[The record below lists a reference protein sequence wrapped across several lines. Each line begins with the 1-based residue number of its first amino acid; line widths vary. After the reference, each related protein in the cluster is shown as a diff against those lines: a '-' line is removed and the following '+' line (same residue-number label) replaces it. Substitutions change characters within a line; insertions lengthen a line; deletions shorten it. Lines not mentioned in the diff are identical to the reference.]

1 MEVDQKHIELKDM
14 NVITDDRD
22 KKGQCPFAGTI
33 GDKCEMENVMK
44 ANGHLEDLKK
54 SLLINEM
61 SALVNGE
68 STSPESKD
76 KDVKEKVEDAA
87 KSNVEDVVVI
97 PETMFTIKI
106 SPPGT
111 DAFDLQVSSSELV
124 QEIHQVLMDRE
135 DTCHRTCFTLQL
147 EGVILDNFA
156 ELKTVEGLKEGCVLK
171 VVEEPYTV
179 REARIHVRHVR
190 DLIKSLD
197 SSDAYNGVDC
207 QSMTFINTII
217 GDEESRKG
225 SNVEAV
231 DCTPPSYIM
240 PKSKERPLVP
250 LLPSKVEN
258 KGPPCMKMVTMS
270 GWNPPPGPRK
280 LHGDLLYL
288 YVVTVDGGAYHIT
301 ASTRGFYVNQSTL
314 DVFNPKPSELK
325 HLSHSL
331 VELLGKL
338 SPTFRKN
345 FAQLLKKRSQRHPFE
360 RVPTPFQTFSWL
372 APSTEHSVDTIRA
385 EDAFSSR
392 LGYEEHIPGQTRDWN
407 EETMTTRE
415 LPRKQLPERL
425 LRERAI
431 FKVHSDFV
439 MAAARGAVA
448 VIDGNVMAINPG
460 EESKFLL
467 KIITENSNS
476 EVLTKLLLV
485 NFQNNDLHGVKAYCN
500 ADVEGLYTLGTVV
513 VDYRGYRITAQSI
526 IPGILEREQ
535 EESVIYGSIDFGKTV
550 VSSEKYTELLTKSA
564 QHLKVLPHK
573 VINSQEDEV
582 EIYSSIE
589 CKGIRGND
597 GRHYI
602 LDLLRTF
609 PTDANFWPVENDNFP
624 EDVKALGF
632 PRAHRHKL
640 CRLRPELVESFI
652 EHRYMMFIRYAA
664 SLLMQEQQKNQ
675 TNNKEKE
682 DQNEQTESKTEKKEE
697 GQVNGECTPQQMT
710 VENGEQNAMK
720 ADLPITKDTILE
732 QENTLKT
739 LAATKDTI
747 GENHKDII
755 KKAAQFAGSL
765 SNTEFDIRFNPDIYS
780 DGVLHAHQG
789 TEQFEK
795 ERKII
800 IDAAHFL
807 LGIQIPT
814 FVRECQEHTIA
825 PLDGATL
832 TEMLHQRGINMRYLG
847 SIADIVKNAAL
858 LTYLYKLLIS
868 ELITRAA
875 KHLYKTYMQGVGMV
889 NLAAAKTQFLNCYL
903 SSFANPVPA
912 KTDEEMNGHGKKK
925 NKKKKNRA
933 IPTIA
938 YDNNAWTNLT
948 PSDLWANIKTEIKEY
963 FHFELEG
970 CEDRDAMLQNHQIQ
984 KVTLLR
990 EFSRRMGLQLLIRE
1004 YVFDGKQKAT
1014 FTEDDIL
1021 NVFPLPKH
1029 INPVASDAY
1038 NFYQSGQARIQ
1049 QGLYHDATE
1058 LIQESLNLFTN
1069 VYGPMHSEIGTC
1081 MRTLAK
1087 LHYINAEI
1095 PEALDMQEKAVMISE
1110 RCNGLDHPTTMT
1122 EYMHLALYCFASN
1135 QVTNALK
1142 LMYRARYLA
1151 MLVFGEDHPEFSQ
1164 IDSNIGLVLHAV
1176 GEYDLSIKFLQ
1187 SALCNSILFHGASSL
1202 KAALGYHLLARVQSC
1217 KGNFRGALKNEK
1229 GAYQIY
1235 KQHYGETHEK
1245 TKESSE
1251 CLRYLTH
1258 QAVTLQKTMNEI
1270 KKAGPRAAMQP
1281 FNITPPS
1288 FASVLET
1295 IDMINGIFRIP
1306 FTVRAVPKGATAKN
1320 NQTENQKEKQTEN
1333 VEKVK
1338 EKTEVKETSEVKE
1351 GEDNATVEDNVKEDG
1366 SLDKE
1371 DEEPSSPAS
1380 SGSPA
1385 SPISDIVSDDS
1396 ATR

>member
-1 MEVDQKHIELKDM
+1 MEVEQSHINSLLKDM
-14 NVITDDRD
+14 KVITDSPDT
-22 KKGQCPFAGTI
+22 KGQCPFKSDI
-33 GDKCEMENVMK
+33 ENVIK
-44 ANGHLEDLKK
+44 ANDHHGEGDSNN
-54 SLLINEM
+54 SLLLNEM
-61 SALVNGE
+61 SAMVNGGQ
-68 STSPESKD
+68 TSPVSKD
-76 KDVKEKVEDAA
+76 KDVEENGKDDSDT
-87 KSNVEDVVVI
+87 SNMEDVVVI
-97 PETMFTIKI
+97 PESMFTIKI

-156 ELKTVEGLKEGCVLK
+156 ELKTVEGLKEGSVLK

-217 GDEESRKG
+217 GDESRKNN
-225 SNVEAV
+225 NVDAV

-250 LLPSKVEN
+250 LLPSKLEN

-270 GWNPPPGPRK
+270 GWNPPPGPRR

-288 YVVTVDGGAYHIT
+288 YVVTVEGGTYHIT
-301 ASTRGFYVNQSTL
+301 ASTRGFFVNQSTL
-314 DVFNPKPSELK
+314 DVFNSKASEPK

-331 VELLGKL
+331 VELLNKL

-345 FAQLLKKRSQRHPFE
+345 FSQLLKKRSHRHPFE

-439 MAAARGAVA
+439 MAATRGAVA

-460 EESKFLL
+460 EESKQQMFIWNNIFFSLGFDVKDHYKDL
-467 KIITENSNS
+467 GGDHAAY
-476 EVLTKLLLV
+476 VAP
-485 NFQNNDLHGVKAYCN
+485 NNDLHGVKAYCN

-535 EESVIYGSIDFGKTV
+535 EESVIYGSIDFGKSV
-550 VSSEKYTELLTKSA
+550 VSNEKYTELLTKSA
-564 QHLKVLPHK
+564 QHLKILPHK
-573 VINSQEDEV
+573 VINSEEEEV
-582 EIYSSIE
+582 KIYSSIE

-609 PTDANFWPVENDNFP
+609 PTDANYWPLGNDNVP
-624 EDVKALGF
+624 EEIKALGF
-632 PRAHRHKL
+632 PREHRHKL

-652 EHRYMMFIRYAA
+652 DNRYMVFIRYAA
-664 SLLMQEQQKNQ
+664 SLLMQEQQKHQ
-675 TNNKEKE
+675 TSNNEINK
-682 DQNEQTESKTEKKEE
+682 DQNKQAESNSEK
-697 GQVNGECTPQQMT
+697 VNGESTPNGMAAEKGEEEVKKTEVTPTEGDMT
-710 VENGEQNAMK
+710 
-720 ADLPITKDTILE
+720 E
-732 QENTLKT
+732 QEKKLNTIS
-739 LAATKDTI
+739 ATKETF
-747 GENHKDII
+747 GENHIDII
-755 KKAAQFAGSL
+755 KKAALFAGSL

-780 DGVLHAHQG
+780 DGVIHAHEG
-789 TEQFEK
+789 TEQFEREK
-795 ERKII
+795 KII
-800 IDAAHFL
+800 IDAAHFV
-807 LGIQIPT
+807 LGVQIPT
-814 FVRECQEHTIA
+814 FIRECQEHTIA
-825 PLDGATL
+825 PLDGTTL

-847 SIADIVKNAAL
+847 TVTAIVQNAAL
-858 LTYLYKLLIS
+858 LTYLYKLLVS
-868 ELITRAA
+868 ELITRSA
-875 KHLYKTYMQGVGMV
+875 KHIYKTYMQGVGMV

-903 SSFANPVPA
+903 SSFANPLPA
-912 KTDEEMNGHGKKK
+912 KTEDEMNGYGRKK
-925 NKKKKNRA
+925 NKKKKNRTL
-933 IPTIA
+933 PTIA
-938 YDNNAWTNLT
+938 NDNNGWASLT
-948 PSDLWANIKTEIKEY
+948 PLDLWSSIKIEIKDY

-970 CEDRDAMLQNHQIQ
+970 CEDKDTMLQNLQIQ

-990 EFSRRMGLQLLIRE
+990 EFCRRMGLQLLIRE
-1004 YVFDGKQKAT
+1004 YVFDGKQKPT

-1021 NVFPLPKH
+1021 NVFPQPKH

-1038 NFYQSGQARIQ
+1038 NFYQSGQAKIQ
-1049 QGLYHDATE
+1049 QGLYRDATE

-1087 LHYINAEI
+1087 LHYINAEL

-1151 MLVFGEDHPEFSQ
+1151 MLVFGEDHPEFAQ
-1164 IDSNIGLVLHAV
+1164 IDSNIGLVLHGV

-1187 SALCNSILFHGASSL
+1187 SALYNSIQFHGAKSL

-1235 KQHYGETHEK
+1235 KQHYGETHDK

-1251 CLRYLTH
+1251 CLKYLTH

-1288 FASVLET
+1288 FSSVLET

-1306 FTVRAVPKGATAKN
+1306 FTVRAVPKEGGEKKTEENGEEMAKE
-1320 NQTENQKEKQTEN
+1320 TKEKHTE
-1333 VEKVK
+1333 K
-1338 EKTEVKETSEVKE
+1338 EKENTQTEVK
-1351 GEDNATVEDNVKEDG
+1351 KEDEG
-1366 SLDKE
+1366 LDEPSSPSSLE
-1371 DEEPSSPAS
+1371 EEPSSPV
-1380 SGSPA
+1380 
-1385 SPISDIVSDDS
+1385 SDLASDDS
-1396 ATR
+1396 VTR